1 MPKRVL
7 KPLLVMNLAFVVAL
21 VTLGPRYGWNTMIVI
36 ACFVSMIN
44 LLIVRSASQPP
55 RS

>member
-1 MPKRVL
+1 MPSRVW

-21 VTLGPRYGWNTMIVI
+21 ITLGPRYGWNTMIVV
-36 ACFVSMIN
+36 ACFVSMVN
-44 LLIVRSASQPP
+44 LLIVRAVSQPP